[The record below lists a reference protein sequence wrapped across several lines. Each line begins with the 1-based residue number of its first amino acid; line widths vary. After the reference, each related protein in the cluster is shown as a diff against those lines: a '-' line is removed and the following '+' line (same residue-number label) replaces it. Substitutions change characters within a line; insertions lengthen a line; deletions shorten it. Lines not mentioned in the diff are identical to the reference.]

1 LHLQVIDNGAGVKA
15 EELEKLDDGVG
26 LANTKARLKHLFND
40 KQSFEINSQENEG
53 FTVSITIPFTTQSPD
68 SDD

>member
-1 LHLQVIDNGAGVKA
+1 MIDNGAGVKA

-26 LANTKARLKHLFND
+26 LANTNARLKHQFND
-40 KQSFEINSQENEG
+40 KQSCEIKSQENEG